1 MQTVLVLASA
11 ILTTFLLTIASTVLG
26 SLVGWVVQLT
36 CFGTWVKSCF
46 NSLGVT
52 NISLVDLGAALG
64 FIGPFFKSKLTL

>member
-1 MQTVLVLASA
+1 MQTVRLLTLA
-11 ILTTFLLTIASTVLG
+11 ILTTFLLTIASTAIG
-26 SLVGWVVQLT
+26 SLVGWIVQLT
-36 CFGTWVKSCF
+36 CFGTWIKSCF